1 MVRGGG
7 GGISGGG
14 ARDDG
19 VHATPQLHAPLLSV
33 LSWQC
38 TARSHQDAPVRSQ
51 PHSGCAQAVVQ
62 TSPVCFWGSGGGF
75 GEVGGGCEVET
86 EGGGGN
92 GALV

>member
-62 TSPVCFWGSGGGF
+62 TSPEF
-75 GEVGGGCEVET
+75 GEVGGCEVET